1 MKTITPHV
9 NRATRLFRNFV
20 IGNMNRLWA
29 ASLLLCLAP
38 SGWAQLSAKV
48 SPFAS
53 GLVGPRGLKF
63 GPDGYLYVAEAGT
76 GGPLSTIGICDQ
88 VLPPVGPYK
97 GGFTSRI
104 SKISPDGQTVTTVAD
119 NLPSA
124 MNANH
129 SVLGIADVAF
139 IEGKLYAISSGGG
152 CSHGLE
158 GTSAAVLRV
167 NPDGTT
173 TEIANLSQFQQTHP
187 TVSPHNGP
195 GFEPDGSWYS
205 MIAVHEALFAI
216 EANHD
221 ELDMITTEGHIRR
234 IADISATEGHIVSTA
249 CVYDG
254 NFYVGNLG
262 LFPIVDGSEKILK
275 ITPSGQVK
283 TVATGFTTILGLAL
297 DHRHRLYVLEDTT
310 GGHPFPTPGTG
321 RVLRVNHSGTVEE
334 IASGLSLPTAMTF
347 GPDRN
352 LYVSNWGFGPPN
364 LGEILKITVPGTVPG
379 EDEDEDSESE

>member
-1 MKTITPHV
+1 MKTNNQCS
-9 NRATRLFRNFV
+9 NRPSRWYRRLHFGV
-20 IGNMNRLWA
+20 MNCISA
-29 ASLLLCLAP
+29 AAILVCLIP
-38 SGWAQLSAKV
+38 SAWAQLSPNV
-48 SPFAS
+48 SKFAG

-76 GGPLSTIGICDQ
+76 GGVLSTVGTCDQ

-139 IEGKLYAISSGGG
+139 IDGTLYAISSGGG
-152 CSHGLE
+152 CSHGLA

-167 NPDGTT
+167 NADGTT
-173 TEIANLSQFQQTHP
+173 TQIADLSQYQQTHP
-187 TVSPHNGP
+187 TVNPHQGP
-195 GFEPDGSWYS
+195 GYEPDGSWYS
-205 MIAVHEALFAI
+205 MIAVRGALFAI

-221 ELDMITTEGHIRR
+221 EFDMITTDGDISR

-262 LFPIVDGSEKILK
+262 VFPIVDGSEKILK

-283 TVATGFTTILGLAL
+283 TVATGFTTILGLAF
-297 DHRHRLYVLEDTT
+297 DHQHRLYVLEDTT
-310 GGHPFPTPGTG
+310 GGHRFPTAGTG
-321 RVLRVNHSGTVEE
+321 RVLRINHSGSVVE

-347 GPDRN
+347 GPDGN

-364 LGEILKITVPGTVPG
+364 LGEIVTITLPDD
-379 EDEDEDSESE
+379 DESDDSGSD

>member
-1 MKTITPHV
+1 MKSKNPQV
-9 NRATRLFRNFV
+9 NRSSRWLRILPGAKLSRLS
-20 IGNMNRLWA
+20 A
-29 ASLLLCLAP
+29 AILLLGLIP
-38 SGWAQLSAKV
+38 SAWAQPSPNV
-48 SPFAS
+48 SLFAS

-63 GPDGYLYVAEAGT
+63 GPDGHLYVAEAGS
-76 GGPLSTIGICDQ
+76 GGTFSTAGLCDQ
-88 VLPPVGPYK
+88 VLFPPGPYK

-124 MNANH
+124 INANN

-139 IEGKLYAISSGGG
+139 IDDTLYAISSGGG
-152 CSHGLE
+152 CSHGLA

-167 NPDGTT
+167 NADGTT
-173 TEIANLSQFQQTHP
+173 TEIANLSQYQQTHP
-187 TVSPHNGP
+187 TVNPHQGP
-195 GFEPDGSWYS
+195 GYEPDGSWYS
-205 MIAVHEALFAI
+205 MIAVRGALFAI

-221 ELDMITTEGHIRR
+221 EFDMITTDGQITR
-234 IADISATEGHIVSTA
+234 IADISATQGHIVSTA

-262 LFPIVDGSEKILK
+262 TFPIVDGSEKIMK

-283 TVATGFTTILGLAL
+283 VVATGFTTVLGLAF
-297 DHRHRLYVLEDTT
+297 DRRHRLYVLEDTT

-321 RVLRVNHSGTVEE
+321 KVLRVNPSGTVVE

-347 GPDRN
+347 GPDGD
-352 LYVSNWGFGPPN
+352 LYVSNWGYGPFN
-364 LGEILKITVPGTVPG
+364 LGEIVRITVP
-379 EDEDEDSESE
+379 DDNKSEDSESD